1 MNRFAFNLPQVN
13 ETRYNKAFTFIV
25 YRFFMFSFFEKI
37 INPYPDKAPKQS
49 PNSLW
54 GFCRHYTKDMGW
66 PLFAMSLLTAL
77 ISAFEVYLFGFMG
90 QLVDWLVN
98 KDPQTLMQD
107 EGAKLYF
114 IGFLLL
120 IGIPSLILLHG
131 LVIHQ
136 GLMSNFPMSIRW
148 MTHRYLLKQSLSFYE
163 DDFAGRL
170 ATKVMQTSL
179 AVRESVM
186 KLLNVMVYIL
196 VYFIPM
202 LIIIAQ
208 ADVRLMLPILMWLVL
223 YVLIQWVFIPK
234 LKNVATSQAN
244 ARSEMTGRIVDSY
257 SNISTLKLFSHTQRE
272 SDYAKEGMNGF
283 LKTVYLQMRLAVGLN
298 VSVNFINY
306 LLVLGISVLALF
318 LWQDQL
324 ITVGAIAVA
333 ISLSLRLNGMAQW
346 IMWEVSSLF
355 ENIGTV
361 ADGITTFSKPLTVQD
376 NANAKPLN
384 VQEGTI
390 EFNNVSFHYSE
401 NKINTKAASAEK
413 NETAPKKVFEQLDF
427 NIKAGEKV
435 GLVGRSGAGKST
447 LVNLLL
453 RFYDIQSGTI
463 KIDGQDISNVK
474 QESLRAQI
482 GMVTQDTSLLH
493 RSVRDNILYGKPNAT
508 EDELIAATKQA
519 EAHDFIQDLS
529 DLNGKRGLDAQ
540 VGERGVKLSGGQRQR
555 IAIARVLLK
564 NAPILILDEATSALD
579 SEVEASIQ
587 KSLTRLMQRKTVI
600 AIAHRLSTIAAM
612 DRLIVLD
619 GGRIVEQGTHQELL
633 ASGGIYSQLWA
644 HQTGGFIGDNF

>member
-1 MNRFAFNLPQVN
+1 MLHHLH
-13 ETRYNKAFTFIV
+13 V
-25 YRFFMFSFFEKI
+25 YRFSMFSFFEKI
-37 INPYPDKAPKQS
+37 INPYPDQASEQS
-49 PNSLW
+49 PTGLW
-54 GFCRHYTKDMGW
+54 AFCRHYTKGMGW
-66 PLFAMSLLTAL
+66 PLFAMALLTAL
-77 ISAFEVYLFGFMG
+77 ISGFEVYLFGFMG
-90 QLVDWLVN
+90 QLVDWLID
-98 KDPQTLMQD
+98 KDPETLMQE
-107 EGAKLYF
+107 EGYQLYL

-120 IGIPSLILLHG
+120 IGMPLLILLHAV
-131 LVIHQ
+131 VIHQ

-148 MTHRYLLKQSLSFYE
+148 LTHRYLLRQSLSFYE

-186 KLLNVMVYIL
+186 KLLNVMVYIF
-196 VYFIPM
+196 VYFLTM
-202 LIIIAQ
+202 VVIIAQ
-208 ADVRLMLPILMWLVL
+208 ADVRLMLPILVWLVL
-223 YVLIQWVFIPK
+223 YIIVQWIFIPK
-234 LKNVATSQAN
+234 LKHVATSQAN

-257 SNISTLKLFSHTQRE
+257 SNISTLKLFSHSERE
-272 SDYAKEGMNGF
+272 SDYAKEGMDGF

-318 LWQDQL
+318 LWKDQL

-333 ISLSLRLNGMAQW
+333 ISLSLRLNSMAQW

-361 ADGITTFSKPLTVQD
+361 ADGIATFSKPLTVQD
-376 NANAKPLN
+376 D
-384 VQEGTI
+384 EGASSLEVNNGAI
-390 EFNNVSFHYSE
+390 EFNNVAFYYNEKNKKATNEEPSADKTSSE
-401 NKINTKAASAEK
+401 NKRSSEVISTKK
-413 NETAPKKVFEQLDF
+413 IFDQLSL

-463 KIDGQDISNVK
+463 KIDGQDISKVQ

-493 RSVRDNILYGKPNAT
+493 RSVRENILYGKPNAS
-508 EDELIAATKQA
+508 EDELIAAIRQA
-519 EAHDFIQDLS
+519 EAYDFIQDLT
-529 DLNGKRGLDAQ
+529 DLSGQRGLDAQ

-555 IAIARVLLK
+555 VAIARVLLK

-587 KSLTRLMQRKTVI
+587 KSLSRLMENKTVI

-619 GGRIVEQGTHQELL
+619 EGRIIEQGTHQELL

-644 HQTGGFIGDNF
+644 HQTGGFIGE